1 VKKITCMALALLLL
15 LSAGCASP
23 GDAIEPNGEEL
34 EDNTQADVPSVALL
48 LNGPISDMGWNA
60 SAYNALLQIEEI
72 YGAQISYAESVS
84 QSDMGDMFRN
94 YAEQG
99 YDMIY
104 GHGSQFMDACLSVHT
119 EYPEVQFVII
129 NGPSP
134 TEPNVACTQIADD
147 HQGYLMGSF
156 AALMTQTGTVGIVGG
171 LELPPITN
179 AIRGFEAAVASLNP
193 DARVL
198 SAMTGSFDDAAAA
211 KETAIAFINEG
222 ADYVGAVAAAAGMG
236 AIEGCQEEGVCAIG
250 GSGGDQ
256 SGAAPDT
263 VAVSVIKDISVP
275 FLMSYEK
282 HMAGELKPEIS
293 RFGVGEGAVYYSP
306 YHNFEDKI
314 PEEVQIKLDEVI
326 QGLSDGSISVPDI
339 AY

>member
-1 VKKITCMALALLLL
+1 MKKITCIVLVLILLF
-15 LSAGCASP
+15 AVGCTSSGEAVDPPAEEPEGGSP
-23 GDAIEPNGEEL
+23 
-34 EDNTQADVPSVALL
+34 ADVPSVALL

-60 SAYNALLQIEEI
+60 SAYNALMKIEEI
-72 YGAQISYAESVS
+72 YGAQVSYAEKVS
-84 QSDMGDMFRN
+84 QSDMGDMFRS

-104 GHGSQFMDACLSVHT
+104 GHGSQFMDACLSVHMD
-119 EYPEVQFVII
+119 YPEVQFVII

-147 HQGYLMGSF
+147 HQGYLMGAF
-156 AALMTQTGTVGIVGG
+156 AALMTETGTVGIVGG

-193 DARVL
+193 DAKVL

-250 GSGGDQ
+250 GAGGDQ
-256 SGAAPDT
+256 SAAAPDT

-275 FLMSYEK
+275 FLLSYEK
-282 HMAGELKPEIS
+282 YMAGELKPEIS

-306 YHNFEDKI
+306 YHNFEDRI
-314 PEEVQIKLDEVI
+314 PDGVQQKLDEVI
-326 QGLSDGSISVPDI
+326 QGLSDGSITVPDI